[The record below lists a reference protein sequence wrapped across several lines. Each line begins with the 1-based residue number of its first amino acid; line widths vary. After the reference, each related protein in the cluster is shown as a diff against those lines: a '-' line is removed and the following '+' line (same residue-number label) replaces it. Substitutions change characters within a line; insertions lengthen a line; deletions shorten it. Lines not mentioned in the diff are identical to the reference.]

1 MSLPLHPLV
10 VHAATVLLPL
20 SLLGVV
26 VAVLVPRL
34 RPRIAGLSVL
44 GLVAAAA
51 AAWVAEETG
60 ESLADR
66 VGVAQDHERY
76 GEILPVLAVL
86 ALVVSGVWWRLQRGP
101 VAGAPAWAPRAAG
114 AGVVVVAVVTTWF
127 TVLVGHS
134 GAVSVWESKTAALT
148 PAAASA
154 PATTQGRGTAT
165 APAAS
170 GSRSPAAAASGGSG
184 PTSAEVAKHNSRSDC
199 WSVVDGTVYDLTA
212 WIGAHPGGPGTI
224 TGMCGVDA
232 SAAFHGQH
240 ATKAGPA
247 AALAKYI
254 VGPLASGTSGAT
266 APGPAA
272 APPAPATPTTRYT
285 RAQVARHASTS
296 NCWSIVEG
304 KVYDLTQWVSRHP
317 GGSEGIVEMC
327 GGNGGEF
334 LEEHARD
341 AAARKVLAGYQIGV
355 LA

>member
-34 RPRIAGLSVL
+34 RPRLAGLSVL

-60 ESLADR
+60 ESLADQ

-86 ALVVSGVWWRLQRGP
+86 ALVVSGAWWRLQRSP
-101 VAGAPAWAPRAAG
+101 VAGAPSWAPRAAG
-114 AGVVVVAVVTTWF
+114 AGVVVVALVTTWF
-127 TVLVGHS
+127 TVLAGHS
-134 GAVSVWESKTAALT
+134 GAVSVWESKTAAQES
-148 PAAASA
+148 AAASA
-154 PATTQGRGTAT
+154 PATTTPGGGTAT
-165 APAAS
+165 APAA
-170 GSRSPAAAASGGSG
+170 GSQSPAAAASGGSG
-184 PTSAEVAKHNSRSDC
+184 PTSADVAKHNSRTDC
-199 WSVVDGTVYDLTA
+199 WSVVDGTVYDLTS

-232 SAAFHGQH
+232 SAAFRGQH

-247 AALAKYI
+247 AALAKYA
-254 VGPLASGTSGAT
+254 VGPLATGTAGSAT
-266 APGPAA
+266 AGPTAA
-272 APPAPATPTTRYT
+272 APVAAAPTTRYT
-285 RAQVARHASTS
+285 RAQVASHSSTS

-334 LEEHARD
+334 LEEHSRD
-341 AAARKVLAGYQIGV
+341 AAARKVLAGYQVGV